1 MPNKKKDCYLYIF
14 KIEYLENRA
23 FTIITRRIRLYAFQK
38 NNRLDRRIIFYQIN
52 ASNFLQK
59 LYKVQ

>member
-1 MPNKKKDCYLYIF
+1 
-14 KIEYLENRA
+14 
-23 FTIITRRIRLYAFQK
+23 LYAFQE
-38 NNRLDRRIIFYQIN
+38 NNKLDRRIIIFYQIN

>member
-1 MPNKKKDCYLYIF
+1 LLFISNIF
-14 KIEYLENRA
+14 KIEYLDNRA
-23 FTIITRRIRLYAFQK
+23 FTIITRRICLNAFQE
-38 NNRLDRRIIFYQIN
+38 NNRLNRRIIIFYQIN